1 MADWNRKRLLNIEDA
16 VWRCMREAVTR
27 GLETEGTLKGGLDV
41 QRKAKMLYR
50 QNHIDESAETRE
62 NRLVC
67 AYAYAVS
74 EENAAGGIIVT
85 APTCGS
91 CGVLPSVLL
100 YMQERRGFTDT
111 EILHALAA
119 GGILATLSFGWLER
133 HISFATM
140 MRVVLSL
147 EVLMHLAFALTTAG
161 WVAMVIMFFFGF

>member
-1 MADWNRKRLLNIEDA
+1 MRLWQYAEECEGTEIWDYLKE

-41 QRKAKMLYR
+41 QRKAKKMLYR

-91 CGVLPSVLL
+91 CGVLPSVLFVYAGTPRL
-100 YMQERRGFTDT
+100 YGYRDSPRARGGRHHRQSYQDERLHQRRGVRLSG
-111 EILHALAA
+111 EIGSACSMAA
-119 GGILATLSFGWLER
+119 AASR
-133 HISFATM
+133 SC
-140 MRVVLSL
+140 
-147 EVLMHLAFALTTAG
+147 TA
-161 WVAMVIMFFFGF
+161 WS